1 MPATTQSVREARL
14 RRQAH
19 RRGCSISKSRIR
31 TPHLDDMGGYR
42 LLDHRLTSSR
52 RWSILAGE
60 SFELDLDD
68 VERILTS

>member
-1 MPATTQSVREARL
+1 
-14 RRQAH
+14 
-19 RRGCSISKSRIR
+19 
-31 TPHLDDMGGYR
+31 MGGYR